1 MAFTAAFWVANY
13 VTLAPFLQPVEFMGS
28 VVTLSDLQGIE
39 YLRSATPEYLRMVE
53 HGSLRTFLGETTG
66 VAFVFGTTLAV
77 AGYWVGQGIG
87 RFLAIWPIGK
97 FIKVI

>member
-1 MAFTAAFWVANY
+1 
-13 VTLAPFLQPVEFMGS
+13 
-28 VVTLSDLQGIE
+28 
-39 YLRSATPEYLRMVE
+39 MVE